1 MADEFLD
8 FLLEQ
13 EALDT
18 AQGGAFNDFTQ
29 GASISDFFK
38 NLGLLGGLASGAGGA
53 AAVKSAYDRLGAIGE
68 AAQQGA
74 LGIAQQGL
82 EQTQFQPFTVT
93 STTGGAFGVTPTEG
107 GGVAAQMA
115 LSPEEQAIQGML
127 MGQAQQALGGP
138 IYGQMMGRQAGRQAF
153 GLGEEFMG
161 AAGMPTADREAEVYE
176 RIRAVQSPEEQRQR
190 LALEE
195 RLAGQGRLGV
205 RTAMFGGTPEQMALS
220 KAQEEARNQAAL
232 SAVQQ
237 AQAEQMQ
244 QGRLAQAFTGLGS
257 QLSAQD
263 QALLAAQQQRGL
275 GALGG
280 AYLPQAQLLNV
291 QQAAQLFPQLAQRGQ
306 LYGAGLFG
314 EASMG
319 GLEALLGAGL
329 GQANLMGQLGT
340 GLLTGLATPTDSY
353 GGLGEVLGGAVEGLG
368 GLFGSIFG

>member
-1 MADEFLD
+1 MADSNLDIMDDLGYPDVMTPQGGGTQLSD
-8 FLLEQ
+8 FLK
-13 EALDT
+13 
-18 AQGGAFNDFTQ
+18 
-29 GASISDFFK
+29 S
-38 NLGLLGGLASGAGGA
+38 LGLLGGLASGVGGA
-53 AAVKSAYDRLGAIGE
+53 AAVTSAYNRLGDIGT

-93 STTGGAFGVTPTEG
+93 STTGGTFGVTPTEG
-107 GGVAAQMA
+107 GGVTATMG
-115 LSPEEQAIQGML
+115 LSPREQAIQGML
-127 MGQAQQALGGP
+127 MREAKETFGAP

-161 AAGMPTADREAEVYE
+161 SAGMPTADREAEVYE

-220 KAQEEARNQAAL
+220 QAQEEARNQAAL
-232 SAVQQ
+232 SAIQQ

-280 AYLPQAQLLNV
+280 AYVPQAQLLNV

-314 EASMG
+314 EAAMG

-353 GGLGEVLGGAVEGLG
+353 GGLGDVLGDAVKGIG
-368 GLFGSIFG
+368 GLFGDIFG

>member
-1 MADEFLD
+1 
-8 FLLEQ
+8 
-13 EALDT
+13 
-18 AQGGAFNDFTQ
+18 
-29 GASISDFFK
+29 
-38 NLGLLGGLASGAGGA
+38 
-53 AAVKSAYDRLGAIGE
+53 
-68 AAQQGA
+68 
-74 LGIAQQGL
+74 
-82 EQTQFQPFTVT
+82 
-93 STTGGAFGVTPTEG
+93 
-107 GGVAAQMA
+107 
-115 LSPEEQAIQGML
+115 
-127 MGQAQQALGGP
+127 
-138 IYGQMMGRQAGRQAF
+138 MMGRQAGRQAF

-161 AAGMPTADREAEVYE
+161 AAGMPTADREAAVYE

-232 SAVQQ
+232 SAIQQ

-353 GGLGEVLGGAVEGLG
+353 GGLGDVIKDAGEFLFGEN
-368 GLFGSIFG
+368 GLFS